1 MSDLSNA
8 LQGKLNSSRKSHI
21 KDPSER
27 QLDLFSSL
35 TDRSSAGPKIVA
47 PPVEPRSG
55 PRPEPEMILP
65 PSSGN
70 PPDVAADVRAVL
82 SESDQF
88 RADEAA
94 PQGGGEHRPLPRTG
108 IYHRPQRPAAPA
120 PAPSQPAAP
129 RSAAPSAPRK
139 PAASRSA
146 LAQRIRGWFAGVE
159 LDRRVVSL
167 VVLLVVLV
175 ALVAFWTALPESG
188 EVGTAVDLAETQ
200 EAGPPEPTAQEPAAA
215 AGAPATAPV
224 PAPAPAATPAP
235 APALAADWKIPGTT
249 TVLNG
254 GAYLVRFNDPVFV
267 SADKISVEGMR
278 ALKAVGAKL
287 AALKGGAKVV
297 VTGYTD
303 DEPLTKPTD
312 QFRDNADI
320 AAARAKVAVEHLALF
335 ARANKGLVFEA
346 QTGLPAQAPYPNDSP
361 QNRRLNR
368 TATVQVIPAP

>member
-8 LQGKLNSSRKSHI
+8 LQGKLNSSRRSHI

-35 TDRSSAGPKIVA
+35 SDRSSGGPKLVA
-47 PPVEPRSG
+47 PQAELRSG
-55 PRPEPEMILP
+55 ARPEPEMILP

-94 PQGGGEHRPLPRTG
+94 PQGGEHRPLPRTG
-108 IYHRPQRPAAPA
+108 IYHRPQRQAAPPPVA
-120 PAPSQPAAP
+120 SQPAAP
-129 RSAAPSAPRK
+129 RPATPSAPRK
-139 PAASRSA
+139 PEAPRIP
-146 LAQRIRGWFAGVE
+146 LTQRIRAWFAGVE
-159 LDRRVVSL
+159 LDRRMVSL
-167 VVLLVVLV
+167 VLTLVVLV
-175 ALVAFWTALPESG
+175 ALIAFWTALPAGEEVPATAAGEEAQES
-188 EVGTAVDLAETQ
+188 EVI
-200 EAGPPEPTAQEPAAA
+200 EPAAQEPPAA
-215 AGAPATAPV
+215 APV
-224 PAPAPAATPAP
+224 PTPVPAPAATPAP
-235 APALAADWKIPGTT
+235 APVLAADWKIPGTE

-287 AALKGGAKVV
+287 SALKGRARVV

-303 DEPLTKPTD
+303 DVPLTKPTD
-312 QFRDNADI
+312 QFKDNADI

-346 QTGLPAQAPYPNDSP
+346 QTGIPSQAPYPNDSP